1 MMENRTFAGID
12 VGTTTTKAVII
23 NADKEL
29 LGRCVRRSGADL
41 ASAVTAAFEE
51 AIARA
56 GIGRDMIQAI
66 VATGYGRKNVPFD
79 KLRAGS
85 FDKLTATS
93 TRGGRAGSFDKLPLA
108 ESTPSKVEGLGTDRA
123 GSFDLGRNIHLNAV
137 EPLRASSFV
146 HSTRTEIGCHA
157 QGCYHYF
164 PEAITVVDVG
174 GQDSKITKLDVQGR
188 RVGFK
193 MNRKCAAG
201 TGAFLEEIAHKL
213 DIPVGDL
220 NELAKA
226 ASKTAQIGSYCTVF
240 TATEV
245 LDRIRAGEKIDDI
258 VRGLFD
264 SVAKRILEMDTLA
277 GRVIMTGG
285 VVAFNDIVADLLSA
299 RAGVKVE
306 IAPHPQE
313 MGAFGAALFAERL
326 FSSQ

>member
-1 MMENRTFAGID
+1 MFAGID

-51 AIARA
+51 AVTRA
-56 GIGRDMIQAI
+56 GIGRDMIWAI

-79 KLRAGS
+79 KLR
-85 FDKLTATS
+85 T
-93 TRGGRAGSFDKLPLA
+93 
-108 ESTPSKVEGLGTDRA
+108 
-123 GSFDLGRNIHLNAV
+123 GSFDLGRNVRLRAV

-146 HSTRTEIGCHA
+146 HGTKTEIGCHA

-164 PEAITVVDVG
+164 PEAITVVDIG
-174 GQDSKITKLDVQGR
+174 GQDSKITKLDAQGR

-220 NELAKA
+220 NELAQA

-245 LDRIRAGEKIDDI
+245 LDRIRAGEKVDDI

-264 SVAKRILEMDTLA
+264 SVAKRVLEMDTLA

-313 MGAFGAALFAERL
+313 MGAFGAALFAAE
-326 FSSQ
+326 